1 MTLVVLAD
9 AALEVGRG
17 NRREIEELDPGFESR
32 DDPVPTDIQYHHVV
46 WRKQPHSSTTT

>member
-17 NRREIEELDPGFESR
+17 KRREIEELDPGFESR
-32 DDPVPTDIQYHHVV
+32 DDPVPTDIQYHVV
-46 WRKQPHSSTTT
+46 WIKQPHSSTTT